1 MSRLGSALS
10 AEHPPRVRADPTPPR
25 AGTLG
30 VHELG
35 EGRLEPTHPNERI
48 QKVLQ
53 IDATG
58 APANLLERLLV
69 GSYITGHDQVIL
81 TAKDGLTAAQRREI
95 HRVVDRTLGMTV
107 VGDTPAGVEVQ
118 NFVDPSKFEL
128 PRLIHRV
135 VQMLRTELGICRT
148 ALLDKD
154 ARQLESVETME
165 EEIDQLYLLMV
176 RQLLLSSDSPRI
188 ARIID
193 VESHHY
199 QIGDRLVAKMLEV
212 TGDLIH
218 GIATELQG
226 HLPGLRRMP
235 PNLVH
240 LFASRI
246 ERLEHL
252 LARTM
257 DAFGRLSVI
266 DANTTLNEIGE
277 ALAHDSNLGQ
287 MIYPRVPNRRVAV
300 AAQRIACNLVM
311 ALEMLIVVNEVTIN
325 RSVEPETVA
334 HAGTRVRFAT
344 HGPYAS
350 PRISA
355 LPTSA

>member
-1 MSRLGSALS
+1 MSRLGSALP
-10 AEHPPRVRADPTPPR
+10 AEHPPRGR
-25 AGTLG
+25 AGSTPSPSG
-30 VHELG
+30 NFAVHELG
-35 EGRLEPTHPNERI
+35 EGRLEPTHPVERV

-58 APANLLERLLV
+58 APPNLLERLLV
-69 GSYITGHDQVIL
+69 GSYITGHDQVLI
-81 TAKDGLTAAQRREI
+81 TARGGITPAQRLEI

-107 VGDTPAGVEVQ
+107 VGDTPTSVEVQ
-118 NFVDPSKFEL
+118 NFVDPGKFEL

-148 ALLDKD
+148 ALLESDV
-154 ARQLESVETME
+154 RQLPTLESME

-188 ARIID
+188 ARSID
-193 VESHHY
+193 VASHHY

-212 TGDLIH
+212 LGDLIH
-218 GIATELQG
+218 GIGTELEG
-226 HLPGLRRMP
+226 HLPGLHRMP

-240 LFASRI
+240 LLASRI

-252 LARTM
+252 LAHTM

-266 DANTTLNEIGE
+266 DANATLNEIGQMLTKD
-277 ALAHDSNLGQ
+277 ANLGQ
-287 MIYPRVPNRRVAV
+287 MISRGVPDRKVAI
-300 AAQRIACNLVM
+300 AAQRIACDLVM

-325 RSVEPETVA
+325 RSVEPESLGHTGDRGRLSAREAPV
-334 HAGTRVRFAT
+334 
-344 HGPYAS
+344 P

-355 LPTSA
+355 PSAYR